1 MGMQGT
7 QVVVMGL
14 GRFGGGV
21 GVTKWLLDQGAV
33 VLVTDLA
40 PQNKLEE
47 QLADVLQHPNL
58 TLVCE
63 EHRKQD
69 FERADLVVANPAI
82 RKPWDNPF
90 LRTAWD
96 AGVEVTTEIRLVIS
110 QLDRTRVIGVTGT
123 SGKSTTAAMIAAAL
137 ASAGVQS
144 HLSGNIGGS
153 LLSRIPSIGTDDVVV
168 LELSS
173 AMLWWL
179 DQNSERETEGWS
191 PSIAVLTNIEENH
204 IDWHGSY
211 EAYVKCKRVIFKHQE
226 ECDTALTQDND
237 ATFMDLS
244 VLGLHNQRNA
254 AVALLAAVAIG
265 ADARKA
271 RQGICGFSG
280 LPHRLQFVHGSCY
293 NDSKSTT
300 PSATKVAVDSFEN
313 PSSIHLIV
321 GGFDKQVDLSVL
333 AEQSDRV
340 SCMYTIGA
348 TGFKIGEL
356 ASGDVQSCGSLR
368 QAVAAARENM
378 QEGDVLLLSPGCAS
392 WDQFDNYE
400 QRGEEFCSLVTS
412 HS

>member
-40 PQNKLEE
+40 PQNQLEE

-82 RKPWDNPF
+82 PKPWDNPF
-90 LRTAWD
+90 LRTAWN

-144 HLSGNIGGS
+144 HLGGNIGGS

-179 DQNSERETEGWS
+179 
-191 PSIAVLTNIEENH
+191 L
-204 IDWHGSY
+204 Y
-211 EAYVKCKRVIFKHQE
+211 
-226 ECDTALTQDND
+226 L
-237 ATFMDLS
+237 
-244 VLGLHNQRNA
+244 
-254 AVALLAAVAIG
+254 
-265 ADARKA
+265 
-271 RQGICGFSG
+271 
-280 LPHRLQFVHGSCY
+280 
-293 NDSKSTT
+293 
-300 PSATKVAVDSFEN
+300 
-313 PSSIHLIV
+313 
-321 GGFDKQVDLSVL
+321 
-333 AEQSDRV
+333 
-340 SCMYTIGA
+340 
-348 TGFKIGEL
+348 
-356 ASGDVQSCGSLR
+356 
-368 QAVAAARENM
+368 
-378 QEGDVLLLSPGCAS
+378 
-392 WDQFDNYE
+392 
-400 QRGEEFCSLVTS
+400 
-412 HS
+412 